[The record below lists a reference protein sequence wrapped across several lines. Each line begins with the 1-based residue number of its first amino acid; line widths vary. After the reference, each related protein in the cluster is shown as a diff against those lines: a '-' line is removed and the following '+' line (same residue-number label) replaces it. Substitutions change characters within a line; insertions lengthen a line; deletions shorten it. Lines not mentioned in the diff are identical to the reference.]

1 MNQHLL
7 DPLAQTRIPLLA
19 KIIHLGQFGHPP
31 NLPQAPGM
39 TNPSP
44 ADKVPPPMF
53 YRRVV
58 RPLLFTL
65 PPEAVHHAS
74 LAALAHTP
82 AAAFLQPLAR
92 RPFPTL
98 ETKLFGLTFPNPIG
112 LAAGFDKNAEGVTV
126 WPRLGFGFMELGT
139 VTPRPQPGNP
149 SPRVFRLPR
158 EQGLINR
165 LGFPNVGVEEVARRL
180 EKVKS
185 SGRWPVTPV
194 GLNLGKNK
202 DTPLADAGRD
212 YLACFR
218 RTLDLADYFVVNVSS
233 PNTPGL
239 RELQQGA
246 FLDSVL
252 GPLRD
257 DDPEGRRPL
266 LLKIAPDL
274 DETQL
279 EPIAQAVEKF
289 RLAGLVATNTTIDKR
304 GLSVQEEGGASGRP
318 LTARSTEII
327 RAIHRLTGGRVPII
341 GVGGIFT
348 AADARE
354 KLAAGASLLQIYTGF
369 VYEGPLVVHKIC
381 EGLIQNPSSSR

>member
-1 MNQHLL
+1 ML
-7 DPLAQTRIPLLA
+7 
-19 KIIHLGQFGHPP
+19 
-31 NLPQAPGM
+31 
-39 TNPSP
+39 
-44 ADKVPPPMF
+44 

-58 RPLLFTL
+58 RPLLFSL
-65 PPEAVHHAS
+65 PPETVHHLS

-82 AAAFLQPLAR
+82 AARFLEPFAR
-92 RPFPTL
+92 REFPAL
-98 ETKLFGLTFPNPIG
+98 ERKLFGLTFPNPVG

-139 VTPRPQPGNP
+139 ITPRAQPGNP
-149 SPRVFRLPR
+149 KPRIFRLPA

-165 LGFPNVGVEEVARRL
+165 LGFPNVGMDAVARRL
-180 EKVKS
+180 ERIKS
-185 SGRWPVTPV
+185 AGKWPRTPV

-202 DTPLADAGRD
+202 DTPLAEAGRD
-212 YLACFR
+212 YVACFR
-218 RTLDLADYFVVNVSS
+218 RLLDLGDYFVVNVSS

-246 FLDSVL
+246 FLDSIL

-257 DDPEGRRPL
+257 EDPEVQRPL

-274 DETQL
+274 NTAQL
-279 EPIAQAVEKF
+279 EPVIAAVEKH
-289 RLAGLVATNTTIDKR
+289 RLAGIVATNTTVDKR

-318 LTARSTEII
+318 LTAKSTEII
-327 RAIHRLTGGRVPII
+327 RALHRLGGGRVPII

-354 KLAAGASLLQIYTGF
+354 KLEAGASLVQLYTGF
-369 VYEGPLVVHKIC
+369 VYEGPLVARRIC
-381 EGLIQNPSSSR
+381 EGLV